1 VACIFRVALRFS
13 FCHGWKLFCPGG
25 PLSLATADIHG
36 STGANFTVTISAGTI
51 LSAYLEVAN
60 QPVLALTIGKSL
72 QEVTVTSLPAGHSL
86 LRLDL
91 VWSPGEKN
99 AIVSVGTV
107 TIGMVKNAAA
117 QSTLTAG
124 DTPGYVELWGE

>member
-1 VACIFRVALRFS
+1 M
-13 FCHGWKLFCPGG
+13 
-25 PLSLATADIHG
+25 
-36 STGANFTVTISAGTI
+36 
-51 LSAYLEVAN
+51 
-60 QPVLALTIGKSL
+60 LALTIGKSL